1 MSDTLKLGNLVSA
14 DNYNKRDATHI
25 AVAAVEAG
33 EDLKPGE
40 HVGLNK
46 DGLAVAFIREE
57 HNIGIV
63 DPFLRVNVKKGDK
76 FWLYLYPG
84 SITSLEHKWSHP
96 FFPENTEKKPV
107 TDISR
112 SENWMRKWA
121 IAHMSYDYYGYHGA
135 SGGLSEE
142 QAYQNAINAGHN
154 MSVGPYESARDYI
167 DDTWWTHWEIITG
180 CKRPPEDDRYFSCGR

>member
-1 MSDTLKLGNLVSA
+1 MSDTLKLGKLVSPE
-14 DNYNKRDATHI
+14 NHGKRDATHI

-33 EDLKPGE
+33 ENLKPGN
-40 HVGLNK
+40 HVGLSA
-46 DGLAVAFIREE
+46 DGKAVIKQGID
-57 HNIGIV
+57 IGIV
-63 DPFLRVNVKKGDK
+63 DPFLKVNVKKGDK

-96 FFPENTEKKPV
+96 SFPENTEKKPV

-121 IAHMSYDYYGYHGA
+121 MEHMSYDYYGD

-167 DDTWWTHWEIITG
+167 DNEWWTHWEILTG
-180 CKRPPEDDRYFSCGR
+180 CKRPPEDDRYFSCGC